1 MYLSDLLDGYLAR
14 RNSQVSEFGKII
26 DPLAD
31 KIAVISISLTLL
43 YIGKLPL
50 WFFVIIALRDILI
63 MAFGIYLNNS
73 KDIRLMSNFPG
84 KAAVFSIGLVILFTL
99 IDNPAL
105 SMLTNT
111 LYFVSIVLILYSSY
125 LYFRRYLEAV
135 HGKAD

>member
-1 MYLSDLLDGYLAR
+1 MSDLLEGIQAR
-14 RNSQVSEFGKII
+14 RNTQVSEFGKII

-43 YIGKLPL
+43 YIGRLPL

-73 KDIRLMSNFPG
+73 KDIRLMSNYPG
-84 KAAVFSIGLVILFTL
+84 KAAVFSIGLVILITL
-99 IDNPAL
+99 IDSPAL
-105 SMLTNT
+105 SMLNNL
-111 LYFVSIVLILYSSY
+111 LYFVSIALILYSSY

-135 HGKAD
+135 HGKAE